1 MRRSTWLLLGA
12 LALATTW
19 IVLDNIPYAP
29 SRSSAPQMA
38 YSDLMAELDKGTVR
52 VMVVKGR
59 AITGDL
65 KDGRAFMSYSP
76 TEPEKLV
83 ELALASGTRII
94 ARPADTDPDPL
105 LHYLLSWAP
114 WLLWLWV
121 FRSIAL
127 RLIIRAADSQSAR
140 IAQLEARLAAL
151 EAKPPPFVLVVLR
164 RRRRINASSLPLP
177 RDRAGSRLRLHE
189 WIPTAPYLLAPSPHP
204 SLAVRR

>member
-12 LALATTW
+12 LVLATAW

-29 SRSSAPQMA
+29 SRPPAPQMA
-38 YSDLMAELDKGTVR
+38 YSDLMADLQKGTVR
-52 VMVVKGR
+52 NMVVKGR

-65 KDGRAFMSYSP
+65 KDGTAFMAYSP

-83 ELALASGTRII
+83 ELALASGTHII

-105 LHYLLSWAP
+105 LHDLLSWAP
-114 WLLWLWV
+114 WFLWLWV

-127 RLIIRAADSQSAR
+127 RLIDRAAASQSAR

-151 EAKPPPFVLVVLR
+151 EAKPHP
-164 RRRRINASSLPLP
+164 SSL
-177 RDRAGSRLRLHE
+177 S
-189 WIPTAPYLLAPSPHP
+189 S
-204 SLAVRR
+204 